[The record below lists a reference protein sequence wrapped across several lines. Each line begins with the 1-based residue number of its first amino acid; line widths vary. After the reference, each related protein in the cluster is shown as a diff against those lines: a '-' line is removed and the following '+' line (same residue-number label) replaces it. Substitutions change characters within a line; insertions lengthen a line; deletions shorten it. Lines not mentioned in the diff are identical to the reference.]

1 MQMNSFYSIGDIY
14 AKAVSESI
22 QHSKPNTI
30 KLCNNRLTQDGA
42 AKLIESFGPTLKL
55 IDLSMNKIGKIGV
68 EKLSSYLS
76 VNID

>member
-1 MQMNSFYSIGDIY
+1 MSQ
-14 AKAVSESI
+14 SI

-30 KLCNNRLTQDGA
+30 KLSDNRLTQDGA
-42 AKLIESFGPTLKL
+42 SQLIESFGPTLKL
-55 IDLSMNKIGKIGV
+55 IDLSINKIGKIGV